1 MPERLASLSMSHASL
16 EAVRRSRGWP
26 LSVWVL
32 VVYFYASFVHFV
44 WRVNRVF
51 REKPRK
57 GSWSGNALALASTL
71 HGNDVLEVGGG
82 VFF

>member
-1 MPERLASLSMSHASL
+1 MSHTSL
-16 EAVRRSRGWP
+16 DSVGRSGGWP

-44 WRVNRVF
+44 WGVNRVF
-51 REKPRK
+51 REVPRK

-71 HGNDVLEVGGG
+71 HGNVVREVGGG
-82 VFF
+82 VCFLIINNTE